1 MGKKHNRNQ
10 EVLDRGKWFHYKNTI
25 LLLAAGVIMI
35 SGITI
40 WNAANL
46 QNAIDK
52 RTQQYVSDVSL
63 QLTEDIDYRLS
74 KNKLDLESLRES
86 FLQVYEA
93 VGEQGAE
100 ALLNQKAP
108 MLGFTSLAVL
118 NTKGKIYCS
127 SPIQKDIFETDG
139 IQASFHGGSG
149 ISFLNEQSI
158 LYSVPVFR
166 DGEVV
171 GVLAGVRDK
180 KNMQELI
187 QPRSFSGRGLTCII
201 NADGEVVISPTDVEL
216 FLQLDDVFEKKSDS
230 EVLRNIQKMQNNI
243 ANWESGLFTFTAV
256 DGKKLVLSY
265 NPLNNYD
272 WILLTL
278 VPADLISHETD
289 LYITRSFLA
298 IAVIILLFGAI
309 FAAFF
314 RAYRV
319 HYKEIERVAFVD
331 SVTGSM
337 NNAAFQLKCQKLL
350 QNEKERTYAVAL
362 LNIKNFK
369 LINENFGSAEGDRTL
384 QYIMRVLERNIT
396 KDELAARADADNFF
410 LCIKGNQP
418 EAIRER
424 LKNLIA
430 EINSFNR
437 VLDAPY
443 YLILQPGVYIVD
455 DPNLEITVVQD
466 RAKTAC
472 RNRTAY
478 EDEKCI
484 FYDAAFTQ
492 QMQREHELNDLFE
505 NSLKGHDFQVY
516 FQPKILLDSQNIG
529 GAEALVRWEHPRCGM
544 IFPSDFIPLFEK
556 NGKICKLDLY
566 VFEEVCKTILR
577 WKEEGRRLF
586 PISVNLSRQHF
597 KREDCLKQF
606 EEIAARYQVPKEL
619 IELELTESI
628 FFDDQGIEYVKKQ
641 IDEMHRSGFQ
651 CSLDDFG
658 AGYSSLGLLM
668 EFDVDVIKLDRRFF
682 LNVSREKT
690 KDVVESVVNLAKKI
704 GVRTVAEGIEDAEQ
718 LALLRTVHCDMVQGY
733 IFSKPL
739 PIPSFEQ
746 WLEEIN
752 ADKK

>member
-1 MGKKHNRNQ
+1 M
-10 EVLDRGKWFHYKNTI
+10 YKR
-25 LLLAAGVIMI
+25 
-35 SGITI
+35 
-40 WNAANL
+40 
-46 QNAIDK
+46 Q
-52 RTQQYVSDVSL
+52 
-63 QLTEDIDYRLS
+63 
-74 KNKLDLESLRES
+74 
-86 FLQVYEA
+86 
-93 VGEQGAE
+93 
-100 ALLNQKAP
+100 
-108 MLGFTSLAVL
+108 
-118 NTKGKIYCS
+118 
-127 SPIQKDIFETDG
+127 
-139 IQASFHGGSG
+139 
-149 ISFLNEQSI
+149 
-158 LYSVPVFR
+158 
-166 DGEVV
+166 
-171 GVLAGVRDK
+171 
-180 KNMQELI
+180 
-187 QPRSFSGRGLTCII
+187 GLTCII
-201 NADGEVVISPTDVEL
+201 NADEEVVISPTDVEL

-230 EVLRNIQKMQNNI
+230 EVLRNIQKMQDDI
-243 ANWESGLFTFTAV
+243 ANRESGLFTFTAV

-466 RAKTAC
+466 RAKTC
-472 RNRTAY
+472 
-478 EDEKCI
+478 
-484 FYDAAFTQ
+484 
-492 QMQREHELNDLFE
+492 
-505 NSLKGHDFQVY
+505 
-516 FQPKILLDSQNIG
+516 LLYTSQN
-529 GAEALVRWEHPRCGM
+529 
-544 IFPSDFIPLFEK
+544 
-556 NGKICKLDLY
+556 
-566 VFEEVCKTILR
+566 
-577 WKEEGRRLF
+577 LF
-586 PISVNLSRQHF
+586 PFSEGH
-597 KREDCLKQF
+597 
-606 EEIAARYQVPKEL
+606 P
-619 IELELTESI
+619 
-628 FFDDQGIEYVKKQ
+628 
-641 IDEMHRSGFQ
+641 
-651 CSLDDFG
+651 
-658 AGYSSLGLLM
+658 AGQN
-668 EFDVDVIKLDRRFF
+668 D
-682 LNVSREKT
+682 
-690 KDVVESVVNLAKKI
+690 
-704 GVRTVAEGIEDAEQ
+704 
-718 LALLRTVHCDMVQGY
+718 
-733 IFSKPL
+733 
-739 PIPSFEQ
+739 
-746 WLEEIN
+746 
-752 ADKK
+752 